1 MSSGKGFAPRLFK
14 FIHTPIVVAL
24 VLAIIGGTKSFDN
37 NIDSQNL
44 GRTLTKVAV
53 LLFLF
58 GLIALATVAFVTLFK
73 IGHVVHGER
82 KLVSAAV
89 TSIPF
94 LFVRMVYSIVVAFSS
109 PDSKVFSLVS
119 DTKAAVIVQ
128 AFMAVAEEFA
138 VVTIYLLAVCS
149 RQSFPGVKFAR
160 TRRDIN
166 SHRTKT
172 KCTRCR
178 GEPPDDWR

>member
-138 VVTIYLLAVCS
+138 VVTIYLLAGLFTPVIPRS
-149 RQSFPGVKFAR
+149 QVRQNSKGYQQPSNQDQVYTMQGRA
-160 TRRDIN
+160 TR
-166 SHRTKT
+166 
-172 KCTRCR
+172 
-178 GEPPDDWR
+178 